1 MLALNPGLMAE
12 MDDDHLLAVLGSES
26 SLMRTPVELELISRL
41 EYIVDCKAD
50 VKMIR
55 AKVNEALCGYPDE
68 DCLAD
73 ITNRDDC
80 PPAFAAL
87 LNARELEIWQSVENG
102 KAELDEIL
110 DHLENK

>member
-1 MLALNPGLMAE
+1 MLNLNPGLMSS
-12 MDDDHLLAVLGSES
+12 MDDSHLIAALGCEA
-26 SLMRTPVELELISRL
+26 SLMRTPVEAELLRRL
-41 EYIVDCKAD
+41 ESVIDRQVDID
-50 VKMIR
+50 MIR
-55 AKVNEALCGYPDE
+55 TKCYEALCGYPDE

-80 PPAFAAL
+80 PPEIAKL

-102 KAELDEIL
+102 KAELDQIL

>member
-1 MLALNPGLMAE
+1 MLALDPGLASCMEDTHFLAGLNAE
-12 MDDDHLLAVLGSES
+12 PAI
-26 SLMRTPVELELISRL
+26 MRTPVELELMWRL
-41 EYIVDCKAD
+41 EAAIDREVD
-50 VKMIR
+50 VEMIR
-55 AKVNEALCGYPDE
+55 TKVDEAMCGYPDE

-80 PPAFAAL
+80 PPEIAKL

-102 KAELDEIL
+102 KSELDQIL